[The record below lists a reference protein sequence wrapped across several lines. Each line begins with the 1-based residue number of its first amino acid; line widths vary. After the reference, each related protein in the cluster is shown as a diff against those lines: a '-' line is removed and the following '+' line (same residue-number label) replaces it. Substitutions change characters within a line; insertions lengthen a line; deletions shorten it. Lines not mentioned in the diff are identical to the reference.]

1 MNLDSR
7 QTRRLF
13 LAGTVALPTPFPT
26 VGTIYFDKGSLTY
39 SSTNRSDDKDLV
51 VIEHCID
58 RKNTVTCT
66 VLREHVAALFVP
78 GTRSDDGKFQNEAKN
93 IDNDEDGE
101 WFLDSDISEKVIRS
115 RLALAANA
123 DLASRESKLRGIVF
137 VQGKQPVICSAELIT
152 TAEEIRDSFP
162 CVLIPTASCLSL
174 NTC

>member
-39 SSTNRSDDKDLV
+39 SAANRSCDKELV

-58 RKNTVTCT
+58 RKSMVTCT

-78 GTRSDDGKFQNEAKN
+78 GTKSGDGPFQNEAKY
-93 IDNDEDGE
+93 IDNDEEGE
-101 WFLDSDISEKVIRS
+101 WFLDSDISEKAIRK
-115 RLALAANA
+115 RLDLAAEI
-123 DLASRESKLRGIVF
+123 DITSRKSKLKGIVF
-137 VQGKQPVICSAELIT
+137 VHEKQPVICNSEVIT
-152 TAEEIRDSFP
+152 TAEEINDLLPS
-162 CVLIPTASCLSL
+162 VLITRASCLSL
-174 NTC
+174 STC